1 MNPTQQDVTSDPMP
15 STSRQASAEARVM
28 VAVGSLRE
36 ARHLLEEAA
45 LALEAVSGMRAEWR
59 RLDTLHERVTRAFY
73 DVRGRADTLAIKD
86 RLLLDHEP
94 DAGEARWTALWRER
108 S

>member
-1 MNPTQQDVTSDPMP
+1 MNCTQRNVTFDPMP
-15 STSRQASAEARVM
+15 STNRTAAAEARVL

-36 ARHLLEEAA
+36 AQRLLEEAA
-45 LALEAVSGMRAEWR
+45 QALAAMSGMGAEGR
-59 RLDTLHERVTRAFY
+59 RLNTLHERVTRAIY
-73 DVRGRADTLAIKD
+73 DVRGRADSLAPKG

-94 DAGEARWTALWRER
+94 DAGEARWSALWRER

>member
-1 MNPTQQDVTSDPMP
+1 MNPTQQDVMSTPRP
-15 STSRQASAEARVM
+15 STSRKASAEARVM

-36 ARHLLEEAA
+36 AQRLLEEAA
-45 LALEAVSGMRAEWR
+45 QALSAVSGLAREWK
-59 RLDTLHERVTRAFY
+59 RLETLHERVTRAFY
-73 DVRGRADTLAIKD
+73 DVRGRADSLALKD
-86 RLLLDHEP
+86 RLILDHEP